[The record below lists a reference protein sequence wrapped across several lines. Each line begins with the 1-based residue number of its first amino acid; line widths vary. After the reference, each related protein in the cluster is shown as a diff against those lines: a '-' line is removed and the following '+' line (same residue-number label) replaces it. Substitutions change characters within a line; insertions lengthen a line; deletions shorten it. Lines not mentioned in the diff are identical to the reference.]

1 MAAHSIVGI
10 LSAVRHSAGRLRGN
24 GWDARSLRVDAVV
37 RGSRVVNALQVE
49 WGVWSEPS
57 ILIGG
62 DDTLAIWVKLLHQGL
77 HGKGIINPAVGVAEN
92 FIADGP
98 DDNGRVVAITLDEVG
113 DLVELAAAKKVN
125 RGERSD
131 RETEGKVAD
140 AVSVQLYSNHVRPH
154 STRHIYALAVVLIP
168 TAHMGKRKER

>member
-1 MAAHSIVGI
+1 M
-10 LSAVRHSAGRLRGN
+10 
-24 GWDARSLRVDAVV
+24 DAVV

-77 HGKGIINPAVGVAEN
+77 HGQCIINPAVSVAEN

-98 DDNGRVVAITLDEVG
+98 DDDGRVVAIALDEEG

-131 RETEGKVAD
+131 KGKGGKVA
-140 AVSVQLYSNHVRPH
+140 VSDQLFSNHVRPH
-154 STRHIYALAVVLIP
+154 STKYIYALAVVFVP
-168 TAHMGKRKER
+168 TADIGKWKER